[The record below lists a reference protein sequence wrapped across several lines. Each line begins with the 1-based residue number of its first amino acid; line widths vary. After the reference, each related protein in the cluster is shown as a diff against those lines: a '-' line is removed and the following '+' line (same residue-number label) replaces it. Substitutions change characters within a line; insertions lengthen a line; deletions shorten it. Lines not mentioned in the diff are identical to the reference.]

1 MKGSNSKMLQIPL
14 KRQLPAPK
22 CYKFHQNSA
31 NAMENERFQLQ
42 NVAKTVE
49 MAVSSRKM
57 LQIARKT
64 GRKID
69 PPQKKNNTEKKQ
81 NNSGP
86 IFDPFGCISRGQ
98 NHRPTKKLWV
108 NIVFLP
114 ESLVSSS
121 VAPGFLVSTGSAP
134 LDWVAK
140 HSNEV

>member
-1 MKGSNSKMLQIPL
+1 MNCSSNKKLQIPSKMKGSNSKMLQIPL

-42 NVAKTVE
+42 NVAKRVE

-69 PPQKKNNTEKKQ
+69 PPPQKKQHGKK
-81 NNSGP
+81 
-86 IFDPFGCISRGQ
+86 
-98 NHRPTKKLWV
+98 
-108 NIVFLP
+108 
-114 ESLVSSS
+114 
-121 VAPGFLVSTGSAP
+121 
-134 LDWVAK
+134 AK
-140 HSNEV
+140 QFWTHI